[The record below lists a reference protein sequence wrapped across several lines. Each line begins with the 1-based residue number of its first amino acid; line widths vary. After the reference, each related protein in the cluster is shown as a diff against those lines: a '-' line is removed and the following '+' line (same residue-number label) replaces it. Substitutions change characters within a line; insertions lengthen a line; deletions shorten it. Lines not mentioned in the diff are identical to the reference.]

1 VSFRAVPSGLRAV
14 EVRPVPP
21 RSAWFV
27 CKSLHQGKQS
37 DKNTALDF
45 FPIDR
50 DQSVLLER
58 AIGRARA
65 HQTPWSGAESWFVEH
80 RTLRFARANSLSKGL
95 STELLARLVVARL
108 AWCGPVGAPSRI
120 ARQPRDAVL
129 SALAYW
135 ALVSRAV
142 DIVPLV
148 LSAVGGIGVLFVGV
162 LLFSFMATPAT
173 LAFEKHV
180 EQEGGAEPW
189 GVSVSPVPGGPLVLR
204 FVTRNLAERYLHAET
219 KTPLVALRF
228 TNPVERV
235 IRETDLP
242 AEIRLPRRGKLVV

>member
-1 VSFRAVPSGLRAV
+1 M
-14 EVRPVPP
+14 
-21 RSAWFV
+21 
-27 CKSLHQGKQS
+27 
-37 DKNTALDF
+37 
-45 FPIDR
+45 
-50 DQSVLLER
+50 
-58 AIGRARA
+58 
-65 HQTPWSGAESWFVEH
+65 
-80 RTLRFARANSLSKGL
+80 
-95 STELLARLVVARL
+95 
-108 AWCGPVGAPSRI
+108 
-120 ARQPRDAVL
+120 AVL

-180 EQEGGAEPW
+180 EQEGGGEPW
-189 GVSVSPVPGGPLVLR
+189 WSVSVSPVPGGPLVLQ
-204 FVTRNLAERYLHAET
+204 FVTRNLAERYLQTET

-242 AEIRLPRRGKLVV
+242 AEIRLPRRGKLVVKRFVQKGIVIGEVRTSGVMVEAELYERRHPPHPSQL